1 MLCIILLLQA
11 LVIYASSSCRFSKTV
26 NENDYVY
33 DLSPLHLQEGWQW
46 STSDV
51 SKGKDY
57 QYYFS
62 PCGVI
67 TTKPGACNGLENS
80 VGYRVSVGSHIFM
93 HGLTCLPLGD
103 PTLKHTTLI
112 DPKDPLKGVEVTF
125 RRPGRVDAL
134 TERDT
139 PKEWKDAGKGM
150 GFHLSKSQAEK
161 FLRILTPCHDHER
174 VVTYHLI
181 CSPHFDSGPIKVYED
196 KEQCHVNVTW
206 PSRHGCP
213 LRSKLSTP
221 GSGYWGRE
229 SGYSSFQDIGGF
241 YVIMLVVITCASP
254 FACQLVAKTGGACS
268 RGRPGKRRHKANLSK
283 YDEGNS
289 QEIRKVI

>member
-1 MLCIILLLQA
+1 MLQ
-11 LVIYASSSCRFSKTV
+11 
-26 NENDYVY
+26 
-33 DLSPLHLQEGWQW
+33 
-46 STSDV
+46 
-51 SKGKDY
+51 
-57 QYYFS
+57 
-62 PCGVI
+62 
-67 TTKPGACNGLENS
+67 KPGACNGLENS

-103 PTLKHTTLI
+103 PTPKHTTLI

-229 SGYSSFQDIGGF
+229 SGSTKSADGQ
-241 YVIMLVVITCASP
+241 P
-254 FACQLVAKTGGACS
+254 
-268 RGRPGKRRHKANLSK
+268 
-283 YDEGNS
+283 
-289 QEIRKVI
+289 